1 MGCPCE
7 RSPLKPQYLPW
18 SGEWVFS
25 MDEYLGCQK
34 HIPLGLH
41 RNQINCFIW
50 GVPLGMYRGRQAA
63 LLLRINTLYMDF
75 IQCTRLAVPLGIIPQ
90 ISSPQINAGKLSVWW
105 SSNRKTWWQVQSLV
119 FELSLTRVTIDNL
132 TIVYSL
138 SQYRIFENTSLLFS
152 QTFKR
157 IF

>member
-7 RSPLKPQYLPW
+7 KSPLKPQYFPW

-25 MDEYLGCQK
+25 VDEYLGRQK
-34 HIPLGLH
+34 HIPFGLH
-41 RNQINCFIW
+41 RKQINCFIW

-63 LLLRINTLYMDF
+63 LLLRINTCYMDF
-75 IQCTRLAVPLGIIPQ
+75 IQWTRLAVPLGIIPQ
-90 ISSPQINAGKLSVWW
+90 IISPQINAGKLSVWW
-105 SSNRKTWWQVQSLV
+105 SSDRKTWWQIQSLV
-119 FELSLTRVTIDNL
+119 FELSLTRVAIDNL